1 MGSKSEHQHPIG
13 ADFWTFSNGRLDVYI
28 CSPRLERGHRGD
40 AVLTRGKAQAF
51 PLGVRR
57 DFLPAGII
65 EVDEDVIEPLPPP
78 VDRRLHY

>member
-51 PLGVRR
+51 PLAF
-57 DFLPAGII
+57 DGISC
-65 EVDEDVIEPLPPP
+65 PLALSKWM
-78 VDRRLHY
+78 RTLLSLYRLQ